1 VREAHASRALKDAG
15 HGVGRDEASSSS
27 LCQEFLGG
35 CALHPLWGKCD
46 RNVCAIPHHIERVI
60 RGCPAS
66 QLRLCGCA
74 NQSMTGAFAVAVLG
88 Q

>member
-1 VREAHASRALKDAG
+1 MRV

-60 RGCPAS
+60 
-66 QLRLCGCA
+66 
-74 NQSMTGAFAVAVLG
+74 GAARRVNCDSAG
-88 Q
+88 ARTSR